1 MKYLHLTK
9 KGQEDAY
16 KIIDGLMS
24 DFPDADRS

>member
-16 KIIDGLMS
+16 KIINQLMS
-24 DFPDADRS
+24 GFAHAGCS